1 MVVVSLKRLIAVA
14 RGQEKGDIIFRGGRL
29 VNVFSGEVVSADLV
43 ICGNTIAA
51 VGEGCWKAE
60 NVIDLRGAYLL
71 PGLIDAHIHV
81 ESSMLTPVGFASA
94 VLPHGTTAVVSDPHE
109 IVNVGGLKGL
119 EFMFRSGSRV
129 PLDFF
134 FLIPS
139 CVPATYMETAGACL
153 GEEETRRAFDM
164 YPASPGLAEMMNFP
178 GVLQADEV
186 VLSKIAVAL
195 ESGRLVDGHAP
206 LLAGADLNAYIAAGI
221 SSDHE
226 CTSAEEALEKIR
238 LGMKIIIRE
247 GSAAR
252 DLYSLLPAVNESN
265 FTEFMFG
272 CDDRHPAHL
281 LREGEIDDI
290 LRKAVKGGLEPVTA
304 VRMATINTARHYRLR
319 GRGAIA
325 PGYRADLVI
334 VDNLQDFT
342 VLEVYKDGEMVAKD
356 GKLVREYPQYHA
368 DNLEGSVRLP
378 DLRGKFSLKP
388 PSPEAVANI
397 ITVEAGKIVT
407 GWEKAPISS
416 VGRENDILKVAV
428 IERHSG
434 KGGISVGLVKGFG
447 LQRGAL
453 ASTVAHDSHNLIV
466 VGADD
471 DDMEA
476 AAAALSETGGGL
488 VVIEGGE
495 VRAALPLP
503 VGGLMSYE
511 DVSRV
516 VEEHERIE
524 NAALRLGCDLPSPF
538 MAMSFLALA
547 VIPSLKITDR
557 GLVDVDRFTHLSLWA
572 Q

>member
-1 MVVVSLKRLIAVA
+1 MVVSSKRLIAVA
-14 RGQEKGDIIFRGGRL
+14 RGKEKGDIIFRGGRL
-29 VNVFSGEVVSADLV
+29 VNVFSGEVVSADV
-43 ICGNTIAA
+43 VACGDTIAA
-51 VGEGCWKAE
+51 VGEGCREAE
-60 NVIDLRGAYLL
+60 NVIDLKGAYLL

-119 EFMFRSGSRV
+119 EFMLKSGSGV

-139 CVPATYMETAGACL
+139 CVPATHMETAGAFL

-164 YPASPGLAEMMNFP
+164 HPTSPGLAEMMNYP

-186 VLSKIAVAL
+186 VLSKIAAAL

-206 LLAGADLNAYIAAGI
+206 LLAGTDLNAYIAAGI

-226 CTSAEEALEKIR
+226 CTSAEEALEKLR

-252 DLYSLLPAVNESN
+252 DLYSLLPAVNRGN

-304 VRMATINTARHYRLR
+304 VRMATINTARHYRLK
-319 GRGAIA
+319 GKGAVA

-342 VLEVYKDGEMVAKD
+342 VLEVYKNGEMVAKD
-356 GKLVREYPQYHA
+356 GKLIQSYPQFRA
-368 DNLEGSVRLP
+368 DVLEGSVRLP

-388 PSPEAVANI
+388 PAPEAVANI
-397 ITVEAGKIVT
+397 ITVQAGKIIT
-407 GWEKAPISS
+407 GRERVPISAA
-416 VGRENDILKVAV
+416 GRENDILKVAV

-434 KGGISVGLVKGFG
+434 KGAMSIGLVKGFG
-447 LQRGAL
+447 FQRGAL
-453 ASTVAHDSHNLIV
+453 ASTVAHDSHNLII

-488 VVIEGGE
+488 VVVEDRE
-495 VRAALPLP
+495 ARAVLPLP

-516 VEEHERIE
+516 AAGYEKVE
-524 NAALRLGCDLPSPF
+524 AAARRLGCSLPSPF
-538 MAMSFLALA
+538 MAISFLALA

-557 GLVDVDRFTHLSLWA
+557 GLVDVDRFAHLPLWER
-572 Q
+572 